1 MDGIVKRYSPA
12 CDKNKQAILNALK
25 PFLVKQSNN
34 KPCRLLEIGSGT
46 GQHAVFFAEHLPYVE
61 WQPSDVHGQLASIQ
75 AWQKEAN
82 LANLPPPINLN
93 IDANSWPVKTIH
105 HLFTANTAHIISV
118 DQLQRLFKA
127 AAKHLLSSGY
137 FFIYGPFNYNGQF
150 TSDSNAAFDLWLK
163 NRDSQSGIRD
173 IEMLNS
179 LANQNSQFN
188 LAADVAMP
196 ANRALAAWRM
206 RPWVQR

>member
-1 MDGIVKRYSPA
+1 MKRYSPA

-25 PFLVKQSNN
+25 PFLVKHSNN

-82 LANLPPPINLN
+82 LANLLPPINLN

-127 AAKHLLSSGY
+127 AARHLPSSGY

-196 ANRALAAWRM
+196 ANNRLL
-206 RPWVQR
+206 VFKKN

>member
-34 KPCRLLEIGSGT
+34 KLCRLLEIGSGT

-163 NRDSQSGIRD
+163 NRDSQLGIRD

-196 ANRALAAWRM
+196 ANNRLL
-206 RPWVQR
+206 VFKKN

>member
-12 CDKNKQAILNALK
+12 CDKNKQAILNALN

-196 ANRALAAWRM
+196 ANNRLL
-206 RPWVQR
+206 VFKKN

>member
-1 MDGIVKRYSPA
+1 MKRYSPA

-34 KPCRLLEIGSGT
+34 KLCRLLEIGSGT

-82 LANLPPPINLN
+82 LANLLPPINLN

-163 NRDSQSGIRD
+163 NRDSQLGIRD

-196 ANRALAAWRM
+196 ANNRLL
-206 RPWVQR
+206 VFKKN

>member
-82 LANLPPPINLN
+82 LANLLPPINLN
-93 IDANSWPVKTIH
+93 IDANSWPVKKIH

-118 DQLQRLFKA
+118 DKLQRLFKA

-163 NRDSQSGIRD
+163 NRDGQSGIRD

-196 ANRALAAWRM
+196 ANNRLL
-206 RPWVQR
+206 VFKKN

>member
-25 PFLVKQSNN
+25 PFLEEQSNN

-61 WQPSDVHGQLASIQ
+61 WQPSDVHGQLASID
-75 AWQKEAN
+75 AWQKEAK
-82 LANLPPPINLN
+82 LANLLPPISLN
-93 IDANSWPVKTIH
+93 VDANSWSVKTIH
-105 HLFTANTAHIISV
+105 HMFTANTAHIISI
-118 DQLQRLFKA
+118 DQLQRLFEG
-127 AAKHLLSSGY
+127 AAKYLPSSGY
-137 FFIYGPFNYNGQF
+137 FFIYGPFNYDGQF

-188 LAADVAMP
+188 LVEDIAMP
-196 ANRALAAWRM
+196 ANNRLL
-206 RPWVQR
+206 VFKKN